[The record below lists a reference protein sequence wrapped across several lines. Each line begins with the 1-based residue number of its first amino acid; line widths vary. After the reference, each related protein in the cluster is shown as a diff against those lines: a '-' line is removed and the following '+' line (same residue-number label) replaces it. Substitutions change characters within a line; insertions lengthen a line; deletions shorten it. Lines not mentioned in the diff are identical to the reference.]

1 MRLLPVCEIVWDR
14 CVSGSTTGRMQ
25 MRFQYSFVPS
35 LYHVSL
41 ALLPGTE
48 GSTHGL
54 LYLQG
59 RQSMIPSEDRQ
70 PQLRLEIAHDLLIL
84 GNNIPRRDDTPPGIT
99 SRLPRQKEQ
108 ATTRHG
114 NTMIEAY
121 RSRQRRRVNNFFF
134 HHSS

>member
-59 RQSMIPSEDRQ
+59 RQSMIPIEDRQ
-70 PQLRLEIAHDLLIL
+70 TQLRRCLLESLQRFEVGPFPVLSHLSAKQL
-84 GNNIPRRDDTPPGIT
+84 PADTRPAAQEG
-99 SRLPRQKEQ
+99 SAELC
-108 ATTRHG
+108 G
-114 NTMIEAY
+114 
-121 RSRQRRRVNNFFF
+121 
-134 HHSS
+134 